1 MRQLSLCS
9 SPAWSVTLSSNGS
22 SSSKNWLTSSTFLTS
37 ANYSHFY
44 LWYEFD
50 ILGYWEINLPSL
62 NRIYKVTLWIVM
74 KRLLVYNVSLILYL
88 IYFLIKFMIE
98 FRNYGIC
105 LADLAEIA
113 KFLGI
118 TTTIDTEAIQVSG
131 WSLFFC
137 FCIVCINVVELQL
150 LRDNKKCLYMSSLWI
165 LVFIF
170 LNWFVFYNLG
180 SKH

>member
-1 MRQLSLCS
+1 
-9 SPAWSVTLSSNGS
+9 
-22 SSSKNWLTSSTFLTS
+22 
-37 ANYSHFY
+37 
-44 LWYEFD
+44 
-50 ILGYWEINLPSL
+50 
-62 NRIYKVTLWIVM
+62 M

-131 WSLFFC
+131 WSLFFV
-137 FCIVCINVVELQL
+137 FV
-150 LRDNKKCLYMSSLWI
+150 LY
-165 LVFIF
+165 V
-170 LNWFVFYNLG
+170 
-180 SKH
+180 

>member
-50 ILGYWEINLPSL
+50 ILGYWEISLPSL

-88 IYFLIKFMIE
+88 IYFLIKFMID

-150 LRDNKKCLYMSSLWI
+150 LRDNKKCLYMFSFVNSCFYFFKLI
-165 LVFIF
+165 CF
-170 LNWFVFYNLG
+170 LKYGL
-180 SKH
+180 